1 MITADVLVRLAAALL
16 LVAPAVSVVA
26 APDDGLAERVLSQPV
41 RPPPD
46 NCESADRSGLE
57 LCAVARFR
65 AADAELNRVY
75 RALLA
80 REGADEKNRG
90 LLRDAQ
96 RAWLS
101 YRDKT
106 CAWESDAARGGS
118 AATLYAVNCLGEV
131 TAARASYLDANG
143 P

>member
-1 MITADVLVRLAAALL
+1 M
-16 LVAPAVSVVA
+16 
-26 APDDGLAERVLSQPV
+26 

-46 NCESADRSGLE
+46 NCESADRVGLE

-80 REGADEKNRG
+80 REGTDDKNRG
-90 LLRDAQ
+90 LLREAQ
-96 RAWLS
+96 RAWLN

-106 CAWESDAARGGS
+106 CTWESDAARGGQHRRRCFDRS
-118 AATLYAVNCLGEV
+118 
-131 TAARASYLDANG
+131 
-143 P
+143 